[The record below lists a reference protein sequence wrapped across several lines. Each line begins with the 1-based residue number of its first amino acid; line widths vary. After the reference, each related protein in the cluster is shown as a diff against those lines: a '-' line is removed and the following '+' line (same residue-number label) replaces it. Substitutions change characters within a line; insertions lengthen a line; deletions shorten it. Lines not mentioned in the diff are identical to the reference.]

1 MIFRSATR
9 SGKKNHSNIKGR
21 VTKKILSKTTSL
33 WYKISHRLAIRSFGK
48 NYYYQKKIIQ
58 RNHTDP
64 SYSKR
69 FGKIHK
75 RYKKIYNPRKM
86 EEERMDLAQSYTILS
101 YILLLLVFG
110 WITLNAFMIYR
121 GFWINL
127 DKQVKFQSGVVEK
140 AATSLMSSVDN
151 YLNYIGDKILTLK
164 GESNKETI
172 FNVLKKTLNRDSLQ
186 RNVSSWINISFVDS
200 DNKITITSEEGLLK
214 NAINPPQYFPIAEAG
229 KKNGWRLKVGQI
241 THINSNTASY
251 DMLPTA
257 MRVDYDNLQTI
268 GTFIAQI
275 PLEIIQR
282 QIDWVFGDEDICY
295 ILIDN
300 NLDIL
305 ANSSNFH
312 RNSFDKKTIQ
322 SKKIL
327 PEELKR
333 HNGII
338 NDFLPFRFKMGDCVF
353 TYSQKSPEYD
363 IAVLTGYNQKR
374 TWQKFAF
381 QLLVSVGQS
390 IGVAALFI
398 STIYFFRRKKIIPFV
413 NELIKAKNGAEAA
426 SVAKSQFLSNMSHE
440 LRTPMNGIIG
450 MSQALR
456 ESETLKEEERDQ
468 ANTLYRS
475 ADALLLILNDILN
488 FSKIEARKIEIE
500 AITFNIRDLIEDV
513 ANLMSSNAGIKG
525 LEIITNISSDIPY
538 SLVGDS
544 GRIRQVI
551 NNLVSNAIK
560 FTYYGHIL
568 IEATLEKTEKNISY
582 INFSVQDSGIGIA
595 PEKLTTMFTVFTQAD
610 MSTTR
615 KYGGTGLGLSICKE
629 LIELMKGKISVDS
642 ENGKGSNF
650 HFTIPLAAAK
660 NSEEVDY
667 TTQKQEIIGRKV
679 SLVENNET
687 AAKILTNDFDE
698 LQLRH
703 QIIKVSDDVTTP
715 LERTNSIL
723 QNLEQHSDSNT
734 IILSHNS
741 FININALEIAE
752 KIKSSAKLKNIP
764 LILLISVQ
772 EKLKIPP
779 EKLKIFHRIVTKPIK
794 KDKLMMAFF
803 FVFKITYYEEE
814 GMLIE
819 KGEIKEEVLPT
830 KGLHVLLCEDNEVNM
845 KVAQTILKRF
855 GFNIDLAE
863 NGQEAVNKFMHVKY
877 DLILMDCMM
886 PVMDGF
892 QATQKIRQI
901 EQARNEK
908 NPIRIFALTA
918 NASYEDRKKC
928 MDSGMDDFVA
938 KPIKRE
944 IIDELLNKWVGNFK
958 R

>member
-1 MIFRSATR
+1 MMFRSAL
-9 SGKKNHSNIKGR
+9 KKNKSHIKGS
-21 VTKKILSKTTSL
+21 VAKKILSKITSL
-33 WYKISHRLAIRSFGK
+33 WHKASNQISLRSLGESH
-48 NYYYQKKIIQ
+48 YYQNKIIK
-58 RNHTDP
+58 RNHADP

-75 RYKKIYNPRKM
+75 RYKKIYNPKKM
-86 EEERMDLAQSYTILS
+86 DEERMDLAQSYTVLS

-110 WITLNAFMIYR
+110 WITLNAIMVYR
-121 GFWINL
+121 GFWTNL

-140 AATSLMSSVDN
+140 ASTSLMSSVDN

-164 GESNKETI
+164 GESDKETI
-172 FNVLKKTLNRDSLQ
+172 FRVLKKTLNRDSFQ

-200 DNKITITSEEGLLK
+200 KNKIVITSEDGILK
-214 NAINPPQYFPIAEAG
+214 NTIDPPEYFPINEAAN
-229 KKNGWRLKVGQI
+229 KNGWHLKVGKI

-257 MRVDYDNLQTI
+257 MRIDYDNLQTI

-275 PLEIIQR
+275 PIDIIQR
-282 QIDWVFGDEDICY
+282 QIDWVFGDEDICFM
-295 ILIDN
+295 LIDN

-305 ANSSNFH
+305 ANSSSFH
-312 RNSFDKKTIQ
+312 ANSFNKQIIQ
-322 SKKIL
+322 SKNIL
-327 PEELKR
+327 PEELRR

-338 NDFLPFRFKMGDCVF
+338 NDFLPSRFKMGECIF
-353 TYSQKSPEYD
+353 IYSQKSPEYD

-374 TWQKFAF
+374 MWTKFAF
-381 QLLVSVGQS
+381 QLLVSAGQYL
-390 IGVAALFI
+390 GVALLFI
-398 STIYFFRRKKIIPFV
+398 GTIYFFRRKKILPFV

-426 SVAKSQFLSNMSHE
+426 SIAKSQFLSNMSHE

-500 AITFNIRDLIEDV
+500 TIIFNIRDLIEDV
-513 ANLMSSNAGIKG
+513 ANLMSPNAGTKG
-525 LEIITNISSDIPY
+525 LEIITNVSSDIPH
-538 SLVGDS
+538 SLMGDS

-568 IEATLEKTEKNISY
+568 IEATLEKTEKNLFY

-595 PEKLTTMFTVFTQAD
+595 PEKLNTMFTVFTQAD

-629 LIELMKGKISVDS
+629 LIALMKGTITVDS
-642 ENGKGSNF
+642 ENGKGSDF
-650 HFTIPLAAAK
+650 HFTIPLTAAK

-667 TTQKQEIIGRKV
+667 SAQKQEIVGRKV
-679 SLVENNET
+679 CLVENNEV
-687 AAKILTNDFDE
+687 AAKILVESFDE
-698 LQLRH
+698 LNLQH
-703 QIIKVSDDVTTP
+703 QIISVSEDVTTP
-715 LERTNSIL
+715 QERAHAILRDLEN
-723 QNLEQHSDSNT
+723 QSDSNT
-734 IILSHNS
+734 IVVSHNS
-741 FININALEIAE
+741 FININAIEIAE
-752 KIKSSAKLKNIP
+752 KIKGNAKLKNIP

-772 EKLKIPP
+772 EKLKIPA
-779 EKLKIFHRIVTKPIK
+779 EKLKLFNRIVTKPVK
-794 KDKLMMAFF
+794 KDKLMMALF

-819 KGEIKEEVLPT
+819 KGEIKEEALKT

-845 KVAQTILKRF
+845 KVALTILKRF
-855 GFNIDLAE
+855 GFNLDLAE
-863 NGQEAVNKFMHVKY
+863 NGQEAVNKFTHVKY

-901 EQARNEK
+901 EKDRNEK
-908 NPIRIFALTA
+908 KPILIFALTA
-918 NASYEDRKKC
+918 NASAEDRKKC
-928 MDSGMDDFVA
+928 MDSGMDDFIS

-944 IIDELLNKWVGNFK
+944 VVEELLNKWVGK
-958 R
+958 QGL